1 MEKTKNREKIIIK
14 TSIVGIVTNIL
25 LAAFKAVIGLA
36 VHSIAVV
43 LDAVNNLSDVVSS
56 VVTIIGTKLASK
68 APDRKHP
75 MGHGRI
81 EYLTAM
87 IVASIV
93 LYAGLVSLKE
103 SVKKIISPTKPEY
116 TTVSLVIIFTAIIV
130 KLLLGTYVKK
140 KGREVNSGSLSA
152 SGSDALF
159 DAILSTSVF
168 ITAIFYILTKISLEA
183 YLGVIISAIIIKSGI
198 GMFKDG
204 VEDILGKRVD
214 IETVQKV
221 KEIVCREP
229 EVYGAFD
236 LDLHNYGP
244 DRLIGSVHI
253 EIKDTMSAG
262 EIDAL
267 TRRIQSAVYKE
278 TEIIIE
284 SVTIYAVNTTDEEV
298 KAIKNEVEKM
308 VLAHEDVLSMHGFFV
323 DKESKLMRFDYVTS
337 YDSKDMDKTY
347 LEIKEKLG
355 DRFPDFDIVIARDYD
370 LS

>member
-1 MEKTKNREKIIIK
+1 MEKKKSRERIIIK
-14 TSIVGIVTNIL
+14 TSVIGIITNVL

-56 VVTIIGTKLASK
+56 VVTIIGTKLAAK

-81 EYLTAM
+81 EYVTQM

-93 LYAGLVSLKE
+93 LYAGIASLKE
-103 SVKKIISPTKPEY
+103 SIKKIITPTKPQY
-116 TTVSLVIIFTAIIV
+116 TTVSLVIIFVAIIV
-130 KLLLGTYVKK
+130 KLILGTYVKK
-140 KGREVNSGSLSA
+140 KGKEVNSGSLIA

-159 DAILSTSVF
+159 DAILSTSVL
-168 ITAIFYILTKISLEA
+168 ITAIFFIMTKISLEA
-183 YLGVIISAIIIKSGI
+183 YLGVIISVIIIKSGI
-198 GMFKDG
+198 EMFKDG
-204 VEDILGKRVD
+204 LEDILGKRVD
-214 IETVQKV
+214 IETVKTV

-229 EVYGAFD
+229 EVHGAFD

-244 DRLIGSVHI
+244 DHLIGSVHV
-253 EIKDTMSAG
+253 EVNDTMSAG

-284 SVTIYAVNTTDEEV
+284 SITIYAVNTTDEEV
-298 KAIKNEVEKM
+298 KAIRDEVEKL
-308 VLAHEDVLSMHGFFV
+308 VLAHEDVLSIHGFFV
-323 DKESKLMRFDYVTS
+323 DKDSKLMRFDYVTS
-337 YDSKDMDKTY
+337 YDSKNMDKTY
-347 LEIKEKLG
+347 IDIEEELEDKY
-355 DRFPDFDIVIARDYD
+355 PDYDIMIVRDYD